1 MDVWPSTLKILTI
14 SSLYPSSIQP
24 SFGVF
29 VENRLRHLLE
39 DTGITAKVIAPVPWF
54 PFKNQLFGRY
64 SLFARTPKYEV
75 LNGIEV
81 YHPRFLVLPKVG
93 ARLTPFFLALTLKRA
108 IRRLRATGY
117 DADLFDAHYL
127 YPDGVAVAKVAQAF
141 KKPFVMTARGSDVT
155 EIGRKPFYRRA
166 IEWAL
171 SLCSHAITVSNSLRD
186 ELKAY
191 GLGRPITTLRNGV
204 DGDRFCLP
212 TKTTHPTEL
221 SKKKVVKVL
230 YAGWLIPRK
239 RVDLL
244 LDAVAKL
251 ENVQVEIAGDG
262 PEQVALKAQAEALG
276 IADKVAFLGRQ
287 TPEHMP
293 EIYGRNDILV
303 LPSEREG
310 WANVLLEAMAC
321 GTPVV
326 SNAVAGALDLVTDS
340 VAGRLVHGQTGN
352 AYAEAI
358 QDLAL
363 HLPNRQEVRRFAL
376 QFGWREISLGQQRIF
391 QQIIANSSEE

>member
-1 MDVWPSTLKILTI
+1 MI
-14 SSLYPSSIQP
+14 
-24 SFGVF
+24 G
-29 VENRLRHLLE
+29 

-54 PFKNQLFGRY
+54 PFQSQRFGRY
-64 SLFARTPKYEV
+64 SLFARTPKYEI

-81 YHPRFLVLPKVG
+81 YHPRFLILPKVG
-93 ARLTPFFLALTLKRA
+93 APLTPFFLALTLKRT
-108 IRRLRATGY
+108 IRRIQAKGY
-117 DADLFDAHYL
+117 EADLFDAHYL
-127 YPDGVAVAKVAQAF
+127 YPDGVAVARVAQDF

-166 IEWAL
+166 IAWAL
-171 SLCSHAITVSNSLRD
+171 SRCAHAITVSNSLRD
-186 ELKAY
+186 ELKTY
-191 GLGRPITTLRNGV
+191 GSECPITTLRNGI

-212 TKTTHPTEL
+212 TETKISAKPSNE
-221 SKKKVVKVL
+221 KFVKIL

-244 LDAVAKL
+244 LDAVVKL
-251 ENVQVEIAGDG
+251 KNVKVEIVGDG
-262 PEQVALKAQAEALG
+262 PEQAALKAQAVALG

-287 TPEHMP
+287 APERMP
-293 EIYGRNDILV
+293 QIYGRNDILV

-326 SNAVAGALDLVTDS
+326 SNAVAGALDLITDS
-340 VAGRLVHGQTGN
+340 VAGRLVHGQTGD

-358 QDLAL
+358 QDLAM
-363 HLPNRQEVRRFAL
+363 HIPNRQDVRRFAL
-376 QFGWREISLGQQRIF
+376 QFGWGEISLGQQRIF
-391 QQIIANSSEE
+391 EHVISNSSEELG